1 MHREH
6 LNKRFEID
14 MNDYS
19 SRYASEN
26 GSRICYE
33 DALNFA
39 QNLQSDFRMGLSLS
53 QIDS

>member
-6 LNKRFEID
+6 LFQIEID
-14 MNDYS
+14 CNNYS

-33 DALNFA
+33 DAINFA
-39 QNLQSDFRMGLSLS
+39 QNLQSDFRMGLSIS